1 MSLTKDDDAVT
12 EAENTPDQAE
22 SRSSRASLPSAPEGE
37 WLIGTLAEIDEQ
49 GRPLVRVALDDQW
62 HTLATTPVISVGRSD
77 LGRQSV
83 VMLPGASFK
92 APLLMGFVHT
102 PLTMA
107 LSQTESP
114 GGESFVDE
122 PTSYLVGVDEKPARE
137 VLLEGKEK
145 VVLRCGAASITLTEA
160 GKIIL
165 RGEHLVSRSQGVNRI
180 LGASIQMN

>member
-1 MSLTKDDDAVT
+1 MYLTKDNDEIT
-12 EAENTPDQAE
+12 EAENAPGQTQ
-22 SRSSRASLPSAPEGE
+22 SPSPGALVPEGE
-37 WLIGTLAEIDEQ
+37 WLLGTLAEFDEQ

-62 HTLATTPVISVGRSD
+62 HTLATTPVVPVSRSD

-83 VMLPGASFK
+83 VMLPGAGFT

-107 LSQTESP
+107 LSQSERLEREPGADESASYSV
-114 GGESFVDE
+114 EVDE
-122 PTSYLVGVDEKPARE
+122 EPARE
-137 VLLEGKEK
+137 LILEGKEK

-165 RGEHLVSRSQGVNRI
+165 RGEHLVSRSHGVNRI